1 MSRESR
7 ERRKT
12 LEQVRSATRSG
23 PRTKSIS
30 QVISLPP
37 KRPGG
42 TQRRRNIEEEPWY
55 HGLRTR
61 DDVACYCLL
70 SSILPSRNSPLLRE
84 TGDFLVRASQ
94 SGDVYTL
101 VLNVKNG
108 AEIDN
113 LTISVVDGQFTL
125 HYLLDKG
132 NAVKFPTVA
141 HLIKYY
147 RKHRLPNDRRL
158 VKPVKRPW
166 WLLRHAAVKY
176 DESGKLGSGNFCDVF
191 RGKVTIDNNE
201 VDVAIKIC
209 HPPTQD
215 ISAAELLEARTSM
228 IKEAKLMAEYKDAN
242 VIKFYGVACD
252 RPPLMIL
259 MELCAG
265 GSMDNH
271 LRNRGKNISA
281 TEKLIYLYEISCGMR
296 YLHSMNC
303 VHRDL
308 AARNCLI
315 SSEGVIK
322 VADFGLSVI
331 LEQGHTMCRTII
343 KEAPIR
349 WFAPECCYKEP
360 SFSKK
365 TDVWAFGSVMF
376 EVFSNG
382 SKPFL
387 DVKDQAIIKAI
398 RRAEMPDPPSE
409 TPAEA
414 TNLLKKIWVLN
425 PDERPSFNGIGKHLR
440 GLIQLLPQIEPGDMV
455 VNQLKGVKRTVKL
468 DRRTPRSPFSY
479 HFSLR
484 GTSPG

>member
-1 MSRESR
+1 MNKE
-7 ERRKT
+7 
-12 LEQVRSATRSG
+12 V
-23 PRTKSIS
+23 
-30 QVISLPP
+30 
-37 KRPGG
+37 
-42 TQRRRNIEEEPWY
+42 QRRVFRLC
-55 HGLRTR
+55 GG
-61 DDVACYCLL
+61 
-70 SSILPSRNSPLLRE
+70 PLLRE

-101 VLNVKNG
+101 VLNVK
-108 AEIDN
+108 
-113 LTISVVDGQFTL
+113 
-125 HYLLDKG
+125 
-132 NAVKFPTVA
+132 
-141 HLIKYY
+141 
-147 RKHRLPNDRRL
+147 KHRLPNDRRL

-242 VIKFYGVACD
+242 FYGVACD

-281 TEKLIYLYEISCGMR
+281 TEKLIYLYE
-296 YLHSMNC
+296 
-303 VHRDL
+303 
-308 AARNCLI
+308 
-315 SSEGVIK
+315 GVIK

-343 KEAPIR
+343 KEAPISCAIHVDCFR

-468 DRRTPRSPFSY
+468 NDEIFQTTGDDSSQPTSAERVRYFRTEHGWELPSGRANNSEPIY
-479 HFSLR
+479 YPAKRKVAEETGINAERLALIALREELQMVDPDHFFPNHREEFITYDGNEMDKSLTGFEPNYWELEANFER
-484 GTSPG
+484 VESLKNFPAKIATHYNNLTNH